1 MEQTP
6 QQDLTIGQAHGGYFK
21 TLIEQHNLIERQVLT
36 QEEASKLLN
45 HSVFQPTPAN
55 LAQIMDRVLH
65 ATAKKPTPS
74 LQPTTSSSASRS
86 LTQ

>member
-1 MEQTP
+1 
-6 QQDLTIGQAHGGYFK
+6 
-21 TLIEQHNLIERQVLT
+21 
-36 QEEASKLLN
+36 
-45 HSVFQPTPAN
+45 
-55 LAQIMDRVLH
+55 MDRVLH